1 MEQDVLNKLEE
12 KLYKKYKSLQ
22 NGFIFIEN
30 YDGIIVLNWSPIN
43 DLYVNYKRIEQIKL
57 FMHKFLTEKKQEGFF
72 YVGNDAIQI

>member
-1 MEQDVLNKLEE
+1 MEQEILNQLEE
-12 KLYKKYKSLQ
+12 ILYKKYKSLQ

-43 DLYVNYKRIEQIKL
+43 DTNVSYKRIEQIKL

-72 YVGNDAIQI
+72 YVGDYAIKI